1 MKGSACSSW
10 PTAVA
15 NDDNQTPEAHLAM
28 KKRMGERDGS
38 NANRTAI
45 TSLNVLVQQWPT
57 PMAGT
62 PAQNGNSAAGNS
74 DFSRRAE
81 ELAAAMWKTPDVPNG
96 GRAMPEGMT
105 LTGRKLDGTKGQVG
119 LENQAKLWTTPQAHD
134 VTMRGSGQVPTGKA
148 GNACLARDAATWS
161 TPRAWDAEK
170 GGPNQSFGAGGTPL
184 PAQAAQ
190 WPTPAAR
197 DHKGENSA
205 DHLTNGTGRLHM
217 DQLPNAVAHGF
228 SHPDPVTALH
238 GPLSLPQIRL
248 ARLLLRA
255 GMSLPPRSV
264 SRPYCPPSRRKPS
277 NAVRE
282 EWRAKASWARW
293 SSKRRKWWAAPRLSP
308 AFVTWLMGWPTGHAL
323 CVCSEME
330 FTHWQQDMRGALSQ
344 LPTASGPWIWGPRDE
359 SKAPEQLALF

>member
-1 MKGSACSSW
+1 MANGTGGNQQGGNDLQ
-10 PTAVA
+10 TAV
-15 NDDNQTPEAHLAM
+15 DT
-28 KKRMGERDGS
+28 
-38 NANRTAI
+38 
-45 TSLNVLVQQWPT
+45 WPT

-81 ELAAAMWKTPDVPNG
+81 ELARN
-96 GRAMPEGMT
+96 
-105 LTGRKLDGTKGQVG
+105 
-119 LENQAKLWTTPQAHD
+119 LWTTPQAHD
-134 VTMRGSGQVPTGKA
+134 VTMRGSGQVPTSKA
-148 GNACLARDAATWS
+148 GNACLARDAATWG
-161 TPRAWDAEK
+161 TPRASDAEK
-170 GGPNQSFGAGGTPL
+170 GGPNMAFGAGGTPL
-184 PAQAAQ
+184 PSQAEQ
-190 WPTPAAR
+190 WPTPSAAQDTKGAQADAQAVR
-197 DHKGENSA
+197 DRMGKHQIGLSDKA
-205 DHLTNGTGRLHM
+205 LIL
-217 DQLPNAVAHGF
+217 
-228 SHPDPVTALH
+228 SHPAPETAPH

-264 SRPYCPPSRRKPS
+264 SRPYCPPNRRKPS